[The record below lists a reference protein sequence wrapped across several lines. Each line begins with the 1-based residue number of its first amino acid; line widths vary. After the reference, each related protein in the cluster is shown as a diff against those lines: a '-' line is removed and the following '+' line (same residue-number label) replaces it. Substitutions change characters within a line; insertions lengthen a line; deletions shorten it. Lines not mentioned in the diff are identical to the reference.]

1 MTVPVAQATRAP
13 GGDVFAVRDLSVDFR
28 LQAGL
33 FGPGGKKVLRAL
45 QDVSINVR
53 RGSCF
58 AVVGESGSGKTT
70 LARTLVGLVKP
81 TSGQIVFD
89 GVSVGELD
97 GRAVRRLRRR
107 VQMVMQDPRAAMDP
121 RQRVAQILREA
132 LVVHGIT
139 RDHAE
144 QQRRIEAVIQQV
156 GLSAVHLDR
165 YANQLSGGQRQRV
178 AIARAIIVEPQA
190 LILDEPV
197 SALDVS
203 IQAQIVNLLVELQD
217 RLGLT
222 YVLIT
227 HDLSLVGHIA
237 DDVAVMYLGRLVEQ
251 GPAADVIHAPAHPYT
266 ASLLSVVPGEHPE
279 EERARVV
286 TLLEGSIPS
295 PLSPP
300 GGCAFH
306 TRCPHARRL
315 AATLDAKCVA
325 QVDGRAVPRACAA
338 ELPPEHRL
346 GEGARRTVR
355 CHFPLPPVE

>member
-1 MTVPVAQATRAP
+1 VTVPVAQATRAP

-178 AIARAIIVEPQA
+178 AVARA
-190 LILDEPV
+190 LILEPGLILLDEPT
-197 SALDVS
+197 SALDAS
-203 IQAQIVNLLVELQD
+203 IQAEVLNLLD
-217 RLGLT
+217 RLRAERGLT
-222 YVLIT
+222 YVLVS
-227 HDLSLVGHIA
+227 HDLAVVAHMCDRLMVMQHGAAVEDLSRA
-237 DDVAVMYLGRLVEQ
+237 DLRARRARQDYTLRLLEASE
-251 GPAADVIHAPAHPYT
+251 GYRPEEAPA
-266 ASLLSVVPGEHPE
+266 
-279 EERARVV
+279 
-286 TLLEGSIPS
+286 
-295 PLSPP
+295 
-300 GGCAFH
+300 
-306 TRCPHARRL
+306 RR
-315 AATLDAKCVA
+315 
-325 QVDGRAVPRACAA
+325 
-338 ELPPEHRL
+338 
-346 GEGARRTVR
+346 
-355 CHFPLPPVE
+355 